1 MSMWFRCSCTLYAV
15 PYNALIVELIAYSI
29 KTDSHAP
36 RDRDAHRHRGGEI
49 KSIPCVAVFK
59 RNAHP
64 KLQKKN
70 EFKPNLFGACL
81 FGRLAQFMHF
91 NHNHRCCSGMWKLSK
106 YLCIELSIQSRQQG
120 KYIDDGKK
128 TVLPKRTLDGD
139 AIFQQWVLCIRPRLS
154 HQMQLKCME
163 YNFNCEFRKSELMM
177 HFPHFMLNS
186 LECVFHFNFSLLF
199 AFFLFDFHKHVS
211 MHLIWFKQLLSL
223 EREKKDRIKNKQ
235 TAKRHQWKIVHAK
248 SIPLK
253 QPINW

>member
-36 RDRDAHRHRGGEI
+36 RDRDAHRHKGGEI

-128 TVLPKRTLDGD
+128 NRIAKKNSWWGCNFSPMGFVHSTAIKSPD
-139 AIFQQWVLCIRPRLS
+139 AIKMHGTQFQLWIPKKWIDDAFSALYAKFIRMR
-154 HQMQLKCME
+154 
-163 YNFNCEFRKSELMM
+163 
-177 HFPHFMLNS
+177 FPFQFFFAV
-186 LECVFHFNFSLLF
+186 CVFS
-199 AFFLFDFHKHVS
+199 
-211 MHLIWFKQLLSL
+211 IWFS
-223 EREKKDRIKNKQ
+223 
-235 TAKRHQWKIVHAK
+235 
-248 SIPLK
+248 
-253 QPINW
+253 